1 VTLMDLV
8 ICPNG
13 HPNRPGRAQCVVCKA
28 PLPLPPD
35 AAKPAAPP
43 PAPRAAAAPP
53 TAKPAPPAA
62 TDTAAPP
69 SGASQGSRWPVW
81 LLLGLTVAAIALAWA
96 LWPRLRDGRSAT
108 QLVPPAATAPAL
120 PAVVAPTETLPVAMV
135 TEVVV
140 AGPTDLPPT
149 EPPPTAAPPTPP
161 PATDD
166 PTSPPPATATI
177 DPSGSELLTH
187 GNLIANG
194 DFAEGWVQTWLRQV
208 SDNNGVQAA
217 ETVPFDDAPSP
228 AGLRLTKTGSGTT
241 RLQQII
247 DVPRRATELR
257 FTGDLRLSGS
267 VAADGVSEGR
277 VALMLS
283 YLDENDAA
291 LGHTVWIDG
300 SQPASTLWG
309 RAPLPAFGPQLSP
322 RYALD
327 EGWQTIDIRLQE
339 ELVNRLPGL
348 DAGRIRRVAIN
359 LLALASDTCGPT
371 DCPVTLEVANL
382 QFLPTD
388 MR

>member
-1 VTLMDLV
+1 MDLV

-13 HPNRPGRAQCVVCKA
+13 HPNRPGRAKCVVCKA

-35 AAKPAAPP
+35 AEKPAAPSP
-43 PAPRAAAAPP
+43 TTKTVAAPATARP
-53 TAKPAPPAA
+53 TPPPPT
-62 TDTAAPP
+62 TDQAAPAGAP
-69 SGASQGSRWPVW
+69 SAARWPVW

-120 PAVVAPTETLPVAMV
+120 PAVIAPTETLPVVMA
-135 TEVVV
+135 TEVAVD
-140 AGPTDLPPT
+140 GPTAPPAT
-149 EPPPTAAPPTPP
+149 EVPPTAAPPTPL
-161 PATDD
+161 PATDA
-166 PTSPPPATATI
+166 PTSLPPATATI

-217 ETVPFDDAPSP
+217 ETVTFDDAPSP

-257 FTGDLRLSGS
+257 FTGDLRLVGS

-359 LLALASDTCGPT
+359 LLALAGDTCGPT
-371 DCPVTLEVANL
+371 DCAVTLEVANL

>member
-1 VTLMDLV
+1 
-8 ICPNG
+8 
-13 HPNRPGRAQCVVCKA
+13 
-28 PLPLPPD
+28 
-35 AAKPAAPP
+35 
-43 PAPRAAAAPP
+43 
-53 TAKPAPPAA
+53 
-62 TDTAAPP
+62 
-69 SGASQGSRWPVW
+69 
-81 LLLGLTVAAIALAWA
+81 
-96 LWPRLRDGRSAT
+96 
-108 QLVPPAATAPAL
+108 VPPAATAPAL
-120 PAVVAPTETLPVAMV
+120 PAVIAPTETLPVVMA
-135 TEVVV
+135 TEVAVD
-140 AGPTDLPPT
+140 GPTAPPAA
-149 EPPPTAAPPTPP
+149 EVPPTAAPPTPL
-161 PATDD
+161 PATDA
-166 PTSPPPATATI
+166 PTSLPPATATI

-217 ETVPFDDAPSP
+217 ETVTFDDAPSP

-257 FTGDLRLSGS
+257 FTGDLRLVGS

-359 LLALASDTCGPT
+359 LLALAGDTCGPT
-371 DCPVTLEVANL
+371 DCAVTLEVANL